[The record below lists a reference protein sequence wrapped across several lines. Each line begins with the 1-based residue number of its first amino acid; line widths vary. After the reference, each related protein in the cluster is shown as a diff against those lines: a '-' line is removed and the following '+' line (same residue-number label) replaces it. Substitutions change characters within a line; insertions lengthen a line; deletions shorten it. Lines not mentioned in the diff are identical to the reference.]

1 MPKPRVTI
9 EYCTKCRWL
18 LRAAYMAQEFLS
30 TFEED
35 LEEVALRPGR
45 VAGVYR
51 IYVDDEVLFDRKRHG
66 CFEEIKV
73 LKQMLRDRI
82 EPDKDLGHI
91 DKS

>member
-1 MPKPRVTI
+1 
-9 EYCTKCRWL
+9 
-18 LRAAYMAQEFLS
+18 MAQEFLS

-35 LEEVALRPGR
+35 LEEVALRPGW

-66 CFEEIKV
+66 GFEEIKV

-91 DKS
+91 DKT